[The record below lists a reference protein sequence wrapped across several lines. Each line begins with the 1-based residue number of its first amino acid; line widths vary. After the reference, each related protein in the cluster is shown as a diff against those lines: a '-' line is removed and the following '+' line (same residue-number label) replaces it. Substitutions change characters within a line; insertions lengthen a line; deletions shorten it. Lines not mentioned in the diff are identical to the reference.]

1 MLENPAFPLL
11 RDLPRTLQTRLSPV
25 ALRHGEAVS
34 AAQFI
39 EDTGRAISAL
49 RSLGAGR
56 RVLYSEDTYVA
67 AVWLVAA
74 LCEGAMLVMPGEVTA
89 ATRERLAREGDSLI
103 GDLPDSQLRDWRD
116 FPAATL
122 PAQLDARSRIVIHT
136 SGSTGTPSEIVKTLA
151 QTEAEA
157 AAIEQS
163 VGASLA
169 DPKHKVLIAG
179 SVPHQHMYGLSFRLV
194 WPLAAGRTLLA
205 HPLPGPETLW
215 SLPAGQRAV
224 FISSPALLKRLPDTL
239 DWSALAPL
247 AGVVSAGSPL
257 PRESA
262 QDASRKLGCV
272 VTEIYGSS
280 ETGAVARRVDPDGA
294 WLPLPGARWQLGTD
308 DCIAWQAPWLAA
320 EFGGDRWFQ
329 SADRAE
335 AANGSF
341 RLLGRADRLAKI
353 EDKRISLTAIEA
365 ALRALDEVAEARVV
379 VLHGARDEVGAV
391 LVLSERGHAA
401 LAAEGKGAL
410 DRRLRAQLARSVEPL
425 GLPRRWRHVAAL
437 PHNELG
443 KTTEA
448 ALQDC
453 FDTNTAGAG
462 HPWRQWPRVLDS
474 HRDGDRQTLT
484 LAIDGDLIHFDGHF
498 PQIPILPG
506 VAQLDWALHFAA
518 QHFAL
523 PPDCL
528 RLEVVKFQQ
537 VIRPGQRVLLQL
549 DWNATKASLS
559 FEYRSGE
566 TGEHRHASGRITL
579 GTATD
584 TGA

>member
-1 MLENPAFPLL
+1 MPENPALPLL
-11 RDLPRTLQTRLSPV
+11 RDLPRTLQSRHASV
-25 ALRHGEAVS
+25 ALRHGQPVS
-34 AAQFI
+34 PARFL

-49 RSLGAGR
+49 RSLGGGR
-56 RVLYSEDTYVA
+56 RVLYSDDTYVA

-74 LCEGAMLVMPGEVTA
+74 LCEGATVVMPGEITT
-89 ATRERLAREGDSLI
+89 ATRERLARDGDSLI
-103 GDLPDSQLRDWRD
+103 GDLPDSALRDWHD
-116 FPAATL
+116 FPVAAL
-122 PAQLDARSRIVIHT
+122 PAQLDTRSRIVIHT
-136 SGSTGTPSEIVKTLA
+136 SGSTGTPSEITKTLA

-157 AAIEQS
+157 LAIECS

-169 DPKHKVLIAG
+169 DPDNAVLVAG

-205 HPLPGPETLW
+205 HALPGPETLW
-215 SLPAGQRAV
+215 SLPAGRRAV

-239 DWSALAPL
+239 DWPALPPL

-257 PRESA
+257 PREA
-262 QDASRKLGCV
+262 ALDAARKLGCM

-280 ETGAVARRVDPDGA
+280 ETGAVARRLGPDA
-294 WLPLPGARWQLGTD
+294 DWMPLPGARWQLGPD
-308 DCIAWQAPWLAA
+308 ACMAWQATWLAE
-320 EFGGDRWFQ
+320 EFNGNRWFQ

-335 AANGSF
+335 AVAGSF
-341 RLLGRADRLAKI
+341 RLLGRTDRLAKI

-365 ALRALDEVAEARVV
+365 ALRALDDVAEARVI

-391 LVLSERGHAA
+391 LVLSEHGQAA
-401 LAAEGKGAL
+401 LAREGKGRF
-410 DRRLRAQLARSVEPL
+410 DRRLRTLLARTVEPL

-448 ALQDC
+448 ALQEC
-453 FDTNTAGAG
+453 FDATTAPAG
-462 HPWRQWPRVLDS
+462 REWPRVLET

-484 LAIDGDLIHFDGHF
+484 LAIDADLIHFDGHF

-506 VAQLDWALHFAA
+506 VAQLDWALHFGA
-518 QHFAL
+518 QCFEL

-537 VIRPGQRVLLQL
+537 VIRPGQQVLLQL
-549 DWNATKASLS
+549 DWNPDKASLS

-566 TGEHRHASGRITL
+566 ASEHRHASGRIAL